1 MRERVFMVGR
11 EKEQRRLRELADS
24 GEAEFVV
31 VFGRRR
37 VGKTY
42 LVRETFDGDFT
53 FCHSGMAR
61 VGMAKQLQSFR
72 SSLRE
77 WGDAKC
83 PRLTNWIDAFDELK
97 QVIKTSERR
106 RKIVFIDEMPW
117 MDTPKSGFV
126 PALEHFWNGWASGRR
141 DVMLVVCGSATSWII
156 DKVLRNK
163 GGLHDRV
170 TGQIALEPFTL
181 RECELYAQSRG
192 LDYTKRMVIETYMV
206 LGGIPYYWRM
216 LRRGMSPA
224 HDFDELFFS
233 PKGQLRFEFDELYAS
248 LFRRKEPYV
257 RIVTALGEKSDGL
270 SREELLAASGFS
282 DGGRMGKYLEELESC
297 GFIRKFHAM
306 GKKTK
311 DAVFQLIDNYT
322 LFHLRFVADGV
333 GSVRRWTDRL
343 ETSEYYAWAGCA
355 FERVCLQHV
364 NLIKR
369 ALEIGGV
376 KTEEYSWRGLASDG
390 KPAQIDLLID
400 RNDGIADICEMKFTK
415 DAYALTEDEWNRI
428 VRRRGALRSVL
439 SADKAIHVVMVTAQ
453 PMIRNAWSKEVMAFI
468 SGADLFG

>member
-1 MRERVFMVGR
+1 MSGR

-24 GEAEFVV
+24 DDAEFVAV
-31 VFGRRR
+31 YGRRR
-37 VGKTY
+37 MGKTY
-42 LVRETFDGDFT
+42 LVRETFDGEFT

-61 VGMAKQLQSFR
+61 VGMAKQLQAFR

-77 WGDAKC
+77 WGDEHC
-83 PRLTNWIDAFDELK
+83 PRLTNWIDAFDRLK
-97 QVIKTSERR
+97 QVVKGSIQR

-126 PALEHFWNGWASGRR
+126 PALEHFWNGWASARK
-141 DVMLVVCGSATSWII
+141 DVMLIVCGSAASWII
-156 DKVLRNK
+156 DKVLKNK

-192 LDYTKRMVIETYMV
+192 LDYTRRMVTECYMV

-224 HDFDELFFS
+224 QNFDELFFS

-248 LFRRKEPYV
+248 LFKRKEPYV
-257 RIVTALGEKSDGL
+257 KIVTALGTKTYGL
-270 SREELLAASGFS
+270 TRDELLAAAGLS
-282 DGGRMGKYLEELESC
+282 DGGRIGRYLEELETC
-297 GFIRKFHAM
+297 GFIRRCRAL

-311 DAVFQLIDNYT
+311 DSVFQVADNYT
-322 LFHLRFVADGV
+322 LFYLRFVANGN
-333 GSVRRWTDRL
+333 GKNARGWTDRL
-343 ETSEYYAWAGCA
+343 ETADYYSWAGCA

-364 NLIKR
+364 LSIKR

-376 KTEEYSWRGLASDG
+376 KTSEHSWRGIAPDG
-390 KPAQIDLLID
+390 SPAQIDMLID
-400 RNDGIADICEMKFTK
+400 RNDGIVDLFEMKYTK
-415 DAYALTEDEWNRI
+415 DAYALSEEEWNRI
-428 VRRRGALRSVL
+428 SRRRTALRSVL
-439 SADKAIHVVMVTAQ
+439 PLSKAIHVVMVTAQ
-453 PMIRNAWSKEVMAFI
+453 PMVRNAWSKEVMAFVT
-468 SGADLFG
+468 ADDLFKD

>member
-1 MRERVFMVGR
+1 LYRSVF
-11 EKEQRRLRELADS
+11 S
-24 GEAEFVV
+24 N
-31 VFGRRR
+31 
-37 VGKTY
+37 
-42 LVRETFDGDFT
+42 
-53 FCHSGMAR
+53 
-61 VGMAKQLQSFR
+61 
-72 SSLRE
+72 
-77 WGDAKC
+77 
-83 PRLTNWIDAFDELK
+83 P
-97 QVIKTSERR
+97 
-106 RKIVFIDEMPW
+106 
-117 MDTPKSGFV
+117 
-126 PALEHFWNGWASGRR
+126 
-141 DVMLVVCGSATSWII
+141 
-156 DKVLRNK
+156 
-163 GGLHDRV
+163 
-170 TGQIALEPFTL
+170 
-181 RECELYAQSRG
+181 
-192 LDYTKRMVIETYMV
+192 
-206 LGGIPYYWRM
+206 
-216 LRRGMSPA
+216 
-224 HDFDELFFS
+224 
-233 PKGQLRFEFDELYAS
+233 
-248 LFRRKEPYV
+248 EPYIAV
-257 RIVTALGEKSDGL
+257 VTALGRKKCGMT
-270 SREELLAASGFS
+270 REEIVAAIPDVGNDGSLTTVLRNLETSGFVRRYVET
-282 DGGRMGKYLEELESC
+282 GNV
-297 GFIRKFHAM
+297 
-306 GKKTK
+306 KKGS
-311 DAVFQLIDNYT
+311 VFQLIDNYT

>member
-1 MRERVFMVGR
+1 M
-11 EKEQRRLRELADS
+11 
-24 GEAEFVV
+24 
-31 VFGRRR
+31 
-37 VGKTY
+37 
-42 LVRETFDGDFT
+42 
-53 FCHSGMAR
+53 
-61 VGMAKQLQSFR
+61 
-72 SSLRE
+72 
-77 WGDAKC
+77 
-83 PRLTNWIDAFDELK
+83 
-97 QVIKTSERR
+97 
-106 RKIVFIDEMPW
+106 
-117 MDTPKSGFV
+117 
-126 PALEHFWNGWASGRR
+126 
-141 DVMLVVCGSATSWII
+141 
-156 DKVLRNK
+156 
-163 GGLHDRV
+163 

-224 HDFDELFFS
+224 QDFDELFFS

-257 RIVTALGEKSDGL
+257 RIVAALGEKSDGL